1 MDKKKATA
9 SGISSSGQA
18 STTAK
23 RAPARQRDNISRVQN
38 VVLIW
43 LDNSIDEGND
53 DCQNTLTQLRRIINA
68 VSTFTGGDECIE
80 FIINNSNQ
88 EKVCIIVSG
97 ALGQLIVPLIHNMS
111 QVDSIFVFCGNRK
124 RHEEWAKEWPKIK
137 GVFTEISPICKA
149 LKGAAQQ
156 CEHNAIGMS
165 FMSTSGGASSTSSD
179 QLDCSFMYTQIMK
192 EILLTIK
199 FEKQHIQE
207 YIDYCREA
215 FAENDVEL
223 KNIRKLERKYREETP
238 IWWYTFDCFF
248 YPMLNRALRTMDVN
262 TIMMMGFFVT
272 DLHRHI
278 EKLHIEQFGA
288 NPQSQ
293 VSTIYR
299 GQGLS
304 KIDFDQ
310 LVMTKGGLM
319 SFNSFLSTSKDRNV
333 SLDFARKIIS
343 NPDMVGILFVMTI
356 DPSLTSTPFASIT
369 GVSYFQD
376 MEDEVLFSMHTI
388 FRIREIKSLGDSNR
402 LWQVDLTLTSDNDKD
417 LRVLTDRIR
426 EETFPDSS
434 GWYRLGELLLQMG
447 QPDKA
452 QQVYEVMLQETSDE
466 SKKGV
471 IYHQLGRIKDEQ
483 GHYEEAITFYEK
495 SLAISQKTLPPT
507 HPDLAVSYNNIGNV
521 YRNMGEYSKA
531 LSYHEKVLEIRQKT
545 LPPTHPDLAVSYGN
559 IGMVYDDMG
568 EYSKALSYYEK
579 ALEIQ
584 QKTLPP
590 THPDLAKSYNN
601 IGSVYYN
608 MGEYSTALSNY
619 EKALEIRQKTLP
631 PAHPDLAGS
640 YNNIANVYDD
650 MGEYSKA
657 VSFYQRA
664 VDIGQQSL
672 PQDHPRLRKW
682 RENFDLAKKKL

>member
-9 SGISSSGQA
+9 SGTSSSGQA

-23 RAPARQRDNISRVQN
+23 RAPARRRADIPMVQN

-80 FIINNSNQ
+80 FITNNSNQ

-149 LKGAAQQ
+149 LKEAAQQ

-165 FMSTSGGASSTSSD
+165 FMPTSGGASNIPSD

-207 YIDYCREA
+207 YIEYSREA
-215 FAENDVEL
+215 FVDNDVEL

-238 IWWYTFDCFF
+238 IWWYTFECFL

-262 TIMMMGFFVT
+262 IIIMMGFFIT

-278 EKLHIEQFGA
+278 ERLHIEQFGA
-288 NPQSQ
+288 HPQSQ
-293 VSTIYR
+293 VLTVYR

-310 LVMTKGGLM
+310 LVKTKGGLM
-319 SFNSFLSTSKDRNV
+319 SFNSFLSTSKDHNV
-333 SLDFARKIIS
+333 SLDFARKDIS
-343 NPDMVGILFVMTI
+343 NPDMVGILFVMSI

-417 LRVLTDRIR
+417 LRDLTERIR
-426 EETFPDSS
+426 EETLPDST
-434 GWYRLGELLLQMG
+434 GWFRLGVLLLKMG

-466 SKKGV
+466 AEKAT
-471 IYHQLGRIKDEQ
+471 IYHRLGWAKDEQ
-483 GHYEEAITFYEK
+483 GQYDEAIIFYKRSLEIRQKILPPTHPDLASSYNNTGGVYYNMGEYSKALSSHEK
-495 SLAISQKTLPPT
+495 ALEIYQKTLPPT
-507 HPDLAVSYNNIGNV
+507 HPDLAMSYNNIG
-521 YRNMGEYSKA
+521 
-531 LSYHEKVLEIRQKT
+531 L
-545 LPPTHPDLAVSYGN
+545 
-559 IGMVYDDMG
+559 VYDSMG

-590 THPDLAKSYNN
+590 THPDLASSYYN
-601 IGSVYYN
+601 IGNVYY
-608 MGEYSTALSNY
+608 
-619 EKALEIRQKTLP
+619 
-631 PAHPDLAGS
+631 
-640 YNNIANVYDD
+640 D

-672 PQDHPRLRKW
+672 PQDHPRLQGWRK
-682 RENFDLAKKKL
+682 NLDLVKKKL